1 MTEHEALKSLSNEVS
16 GLLGM
21 PGLREA
27 IGNTN
32 LAVLRDRL
40 ENAQAALAAAP
51 AVGGER
57 LWCSACGTVTRDML
71 CDCNRWPDGHEMKRE
86 PHFVNYADT
95 MQETAHEQAQ
105 QIAKLEA
112 QLAATPAS
120 PLRGRDLPKPETM
133 LTYASILEKPQYA
146 IHNGVKY
153 ALATGEVVDA
163 ACTAL
168 RHCAALASPP
178 EHPAADQEWRSIDT
192 IPQDR
197 PIDGWHK
204 VWKCPVT
211 IAYRVDRSAWVEKT
225 LTTEWPIEAF
235 THWRETST
243 APDKDQDSSALMPP
257 RTET

>member
-120 PLRGRDLPKPETM
+120 PLRGREPVAWRWRTLPKFSE
-133 LTYASILEKPQYA
+133 
-146 IHNGVKY
+146 
-153 ALATGEVVDA
+153 DA
-163 ACTAL
+163 ADRQWQLTPTAPNFINPHHHEVEPL
-168 RHCAALASPP
+168 FASPP
-178 EHPAADQEWRSIDT
+178 EQPAADQEWRSIDT

-243 APDKDQDSSALMPP
+243 APDKNPDSSALMPP
-257 RTET
+257 RTD